1 MPSRFC
7 IKCSG
12 TTISSFFN
20 ILLKL
25 KFNNISIIN
34 YETVI
39 EKFEDELNL
48 LNSFENKNTAER
60 YFTLTP
66 FFISYVFNSVES
78 NTKLIYLDADIYLY
92 NNIIEELNTM
102 KNYDV
107 LLIPHL
113 YEEEDKFKYFKY
125 GIYNVGLISIKVN
138 LNGSKIIDWWKAS
151 CVNWCYDRIE
161 SNRYA
166 DQKYL
171 DFIPIIFENIK
182 EITIPGFN
190 VAPWNTKYR
199 KLSYLN
205 NNYFINKNHKLY
217 FFHFHGLK
225 NYSHIWVTNFFIYQQ
240 SIKTNGYLNLYKD
253 YINLLYKIDSN
264 YNLLQNS
271 KLLKISKVRFSIM
284 KLIYRLIFNIITFNV
299 LVK

>member
-1 MPSRFC
+1 MNNYVFVTYFDQNYLSR
-7 IKCSG
+7 G
-12 TTISSFFN
+12 LALISSIRKVGIESQIYVIALDTFSYN

-125 GIYNVGLISIKVN
+125 GIY
-138 LNGSKIIDWWKAS
+138 
-151 CVNWCYDRIE
+151 
-161 SNRYA
+161 
-166 DQKYL
+166 
-171 DFIPIIFENIK
+171 
-182 EITIPGFN
+182 EIGRAH
-190 VAPWNTKYR
+190 V
-199 KLSYLN
+199 
-205 NNYFINKNHKLY
+205 
-217 FFHFHGLK
+217 
-225 NYSHIWVTNFFIYQQ
+225 
-240 SIKTNGYLNLYKD
+240 
-253 YINLLYKIDSN
+253 
-264 YNLLQNS
+264 
-271 KLLKISKVRFSIM
+271 
-284 KLIYRLIFNIITFNV
+284 
-299 LVK
+299 